1 MSDMVII
8 SAGFKHA
15 PFIERA
21 FKLNNHFR
29 ERNFGYPFKIWIDDY
44 PEGFD
49 IETMNPYLIK
59 YYCMKEMI
67 KEGYTKILWMDS
79 SVRFWNSPDS
89 ISNILDIVGSFLIQD
104 GNEHNLNEFSNDNFI
119 ETLKLTREEAKQIK
133 IILGTVFGI
142 NINSNYGSK
151 IWQLYKLIAENHPS
165 VFDGDR
171 FPHGFGDTSHE
182 VKGHRNDQSVLSYIC
197 HMVGATST
205 QETSVEGPW
214 YYHNQYLR
222 NQRINGEDPISNPN
236 VEHFPSDA
244 VLVSSDVII
253 GERPWDK

>member
-165 VFDGDR
+165 VFDGHR
-171 FPHGFGDTSHE
+171 FKDTNKE

-197 HMVGATST
+197 HMVGATPT

-222 NQRINGEDPISNPN
+222 NQRIDGEDHISNPN
-236 VEHFPSDA
+236 VGYFPSNA
-244 VLVSSDVII
+244 VLVSSDVIV